1 MKLLFYMGE
10 FFYSLGYLEKAW
22 KLKQYHLTGST
33 CVCTKA
39 QSPSGGNT
47 VLLLLLKNNVKDE
60 VVRVE

>member
-22 KLKQYHLTGST
+22 KLKQYLTGST

-39 QSPSGGNT
+39 QAPSGGNT